1 MNSKKKRNQKKSANP
16 ETLTLVP
23 QSVESVERETRSKR
37 KEEGFGLE
45 KSQSRTLNPRRSSRE
60 EEQCKSP
67 NPNSPHQFEKEKN
80 NSNPKGKKKR
90 NPRFPFGLN
99 PRTNP
104 NSPQS
109 VRKREDQSKSK
120 RRGRGRRKGK
130 GKEQTSPCVGMALR
144 RRGRRR
150 ADPGGSCSP
159 GSAKGAPRP
168 GRSTAA
174 CSPVGEHARRRGGRR
189 WRQGSPWPPALLSSL
204 AAARWRLSSLRLR
217 REKERRERKG
227 KSRMT

>member
-67 NPNSPHQFEKEKN
+67 NPNSPHQFGKEKN

-90 NPRFPFGLN
+90 
-99 PRTNP
+99 
-104 NSPQS
+104 
-109 VRKREDQSKSK
+109 KK
-120 RRGRGRRKGK
+120 
-130 GKEQTSPCVGMALR
+130 
-144 RRGRRR
+144 
-150 ADPGGSCSP
+150 
-159 GSAKGAPRP
+159 
-168 GRSTAA
+168 
-174 CSPVGEHARRRGGRR
+174 
-189 WRQGSPWPPALLSSL
+189 
-204 AAARWRLSSLRLR
+204 
-217 REKERRERKG
+217 
-227 KSRMT
+227 